1 MAETTAEAIKRHER
15 WLEEQEEAISRHRV
29 WLQEQEAAV
38 SRHRIW
44 LEEHEAAMKAHET
57 AMRRM
62 ERLFDRG
69 LRRLGAVE
77 EQVRRTGEMLE
88 RYLGHR
94 GGDGRDT
101 PDRPFRRPRRRPATR

>member
-1 MAETTAEAIKRHER
+1 M
-15 WLEEQEEAISRHRV
+15 SRHRV
-29 WLQEQEAAV
+29 WLQEQETAI
-38 SRHRIW
+38 SRHRVW

-57 AMRRM
+57 AMRGM

-77 EQVRRTGEMLE
+77 EQIRRVGEMLE

-94 GGDGRDT
+94 GGDGRE
-101 PDRPFRRPRRRPATR
+101 